1 MRTLL
6 LLAMLV
12 AFGVNAQQN
21 SNYILPYRTQT
32 RMLQVLQ
39 VNPNV
44 TRDSVLV
51 RNENGWLGSTPF
63 PNWSNLSG
71 RPTFA
76 PVAISGSYNDLVG
89 LPSVFPSSI
98 ASVTGLQTALN
109 GKISVGANIPYSTL
123 IGVPT
128 SFPSSIGLV
137 SGLQGELDGKQPVGN
152 YLTSFTELDPNVPS
166 FAKALTGV
174 TALRSVTDPLYR
186 PISYVPT
193 SAEISTSLGYVP
205 YNGAT
210 NPNGYITSSSV
221 PGLVINT
228 ATVGLSRATLNTTYP
243 NTPVGFRV
251 SCPDILLGGAI
262 YIRITTG
269 ANGRWQTISAP
280 PTL

>member
-1 MRTLL
+1 MRSLL

-63 PNWSNLSG
+63 PTWNNLSG

-76 PVAISGSYNDLVG
+76 AVAVSGAYSDLLG

-98 ASVTGLQTALN
+98 ANVTGLQTALN
-109 GKISVGANIPYSTL
+109 GKISIGSSIPYNTL
-123 IGVPT
+123 SGVPT
-128 SFPSSIGLV
+128 VFASTIGLV
-137 SGLQGELDGKQPVGN
+137 SGLQSELDNKQPVGN
-152 YLTSFTELDPNVPS
+152 YLTSFTELDPTVPA
-166 FAKALTGV
+166 FAKSLTGV
-174 TALRSVTDPLYR
+174 SALRGTTDPLYR

-193 SAEISTSLGYVP
+193 SAEIATSLGYIP
-205 YNGAT
+205 YNGTT
-210 NPNGYITSSSV
+210 NPNGYITSSSI
-221 PGLVINT
+221 PGIAINT
-228 ATVGLSRATLNTTYP
+228 ATIGLSRSTLNSTYP